1 MNSRSSKSTN
11 NASDPARKDGAFSCL
26 FCHQVPRHHPN
37 HALGPGLAVPA
48 RLVHIQARGRW
59 HRPEHVQEGELHR
72 QCHHRAA
79 LRPRQGRVLP
89 GPRVEDIR
97 GFQTRPGGIHSPLE
111 HEPEADKIEGPDPEG
126 VPESGPRGLVAIK
139 GFQDLGRSSQPARA
153 FLLKE
158 TGPVPQ
164 GNRARSS
171 HGASDRN
178 RTCNPLIT
186 NQLRYRCATLA
197 HLALSRE
204 AC

>member
-1 MNSRSSKSTN
+1 MPILSSS
-11 NASDPARKDGAFSCL
+11 P
-26 FCHQVPRHHPN
+26 QHHPN

-48 RLVHIQARGRW
+48 RLVHIQARGRR

-72 QCHHRAA
+72 QCRRRAA

-89 GPRVEDIR
+89 GPRVEDVR

-111 HEPEADKIEGPDPEG
+111 HEPEAGKIEGPDPEG

-158 TGPVPQ
+158 TSPVPQ
-164 GNRARSS
+164 GNRARNS

-204 AC
+204 AN